1 MRIGVVSKSLG
12 VAASKIRFLEAQGL
26 LHPGRTPSGYR
37 HYNETAI
44 ERLSFILQAQSFGF
58 TVEELRRFFAEGGG
72 DALRCE
78 LVIVHMTK
86 KLDELGRNI
95 DRACAMRDRLIDG
108 INDIKSRVQT
118 REHQTKLPLRWG
130 MKDT

>member
-1 MRIGVVSKSLG
+1 MRIGVVSKLFG
-12 VAASKIRFLEAQGL
+12 VAASKVRFLEAQGL

-78 LVIVHMTK
+78 LAIVHMTK
-86 KLDELGRNI
+86 KLAELGRNI
-95 DRACAMRDRLIDG
+95 DRACATRDRLIDG
-108 INDIKSRVQT
+108 INDVKSRVQT
-118 REHQTKLPLRWG
+118 QEHQTKLPMRWG